1 VNGHGALSVDHEI
14 ENLRIMGATVA
25 SASIRLTIP
34 PARIRDVQKLLQLEA
49 HGFIPKGQVHFDPD
63 DQAFVLELDGEAVSH
78 VLDLLMIATDDRE
91 SETWQERQSRELAQL
106 RLSLDAESFDTS
118 FVFPE

>member
-1 VNGHGALSVDHEI
+1 MDEI
-14 ENLRIMGATVA
+14 EGTGLGIMGVTVA
-25 SASIRLTIP
+25 SASIRLSIP
-34 PARIRDVQKLLQLEA
+34 PSRIRDVQKLLQLEA

-106 RLSLDAESFDTS
+106 RLSLEAHDVDAPFARG
-118 FVFPE
+118 FPA

>member
-1 VNGHGALSVDHEI
+1 VNGHGELSVDHEI
-14 ENLRIMGATVA
+14 DNLRIMGATVA

-78 VLDLLMIATDDRE
+78 VLDLLMIATDCRDA
-91 SETWQERQSRELAQL
+91 ETWAERVERERSQ
-106 RLSLDAESFDTS
+106 LSLTFTAADEPLDT
-118 FVFPE
+118 VWP

>member
-1 VNGHGALSVDHEI
+1 MDEGESTDLQ
-14 ENLRIMGATVA
+14 IMGATVA
-25 SASIRLTIP
+25 STSIRLTIP

-49 HGFIPKGQVHFDPD
+49 HGFVPKGQVHFDPD

-106 RLSLDAESFDTS
+106 RLSLDAQDIDVPFARG
-118 FVFPE
+118 FPA